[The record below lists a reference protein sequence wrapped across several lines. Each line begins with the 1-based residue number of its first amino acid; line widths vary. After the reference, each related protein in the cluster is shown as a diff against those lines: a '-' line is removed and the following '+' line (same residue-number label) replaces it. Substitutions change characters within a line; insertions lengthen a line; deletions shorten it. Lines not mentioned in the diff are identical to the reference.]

1 MEKAVPPYTRKNP
14 ANGYY
19 GQALD
24 GRGEPIT
31 LTISRA
37 WKYTSVTQDIVASEL
52 SQDSTL
58 GNDYFF
64 LIPHA
69 DGEVVCELENAPE
82 GEQYTIDA
90 TEVTAYKGAA
100 MPYRIRKI
108 LSAGT
113 TLSNFSIGY

>member
-64 LIPHA
+64 LFPMQMEKWCVNWRMHPKA
-69 DGEVVCELENAPE
+69 NS
-82 GEQYTIDA
+82 T
-90 TEVTAYKGAA
+90 
-100 MPYRIRKI
+100 R
-108 LSAGT
+108 
-113 TLSNFSIGY
+113 